1 MGSSESDGAQQ
12 QQSMFKVKGLTLIKE
27 AVNGLV
33 KSSPRK
39 EPTDFPETTLISLT
53 SLKSRVVA
61 ALTAQGGSSLVSG
74 ANSCS
79 RSLRS
84 RPSTSQATD
93 SCAAQGPKRSAT
105 AMTAHSEP
113 PLLLK
118 KPKLER
124 ATDFPETTLI
134 SLTSLKSR
142 VVAALTAQG
151 GSSLVSGANSCSR
164 SLLSPPSTS
173 RATDSCAA
181 QGPKRSATAMTAHS
195 EPPLLLK
202 QPKLEREQSPDPRPA
217 ESSPSCPE
225 QAARGKQS
233 LRSRKRYFG
242 AGVSSKS
249 SPHANAASSTYG
261 SPATPVY
268 MKVEPLE
275 ELPQPQE
282 ASLPCHSAE
291 VSPPSSMPKSLPG
304 TSPVKVEPA
313 DAPSGLWDI
322 PPKLW
327 EDMQS
332 VLFTHLDST

>member
-1 MGSSESDGAQQ
+1 MQEIVTRVRADISSDTHTSMIDRWPLIVPPIIRSRAPNSATGGTVVPSRSLISSLADGMGSSQSDGAQQ

-33 KSSPRK
+33 KSFPRK

-61 ALTAQGGSSLVSG
+61 ALTAQGDSPVSG

-105 AMTAHSEP
+105 AMT
-113 PLLLK
+113 
-118 KPKLER
+118 
-124 ATDFPETTLI
+124 T
-134 SLTSLKSR
+134 
-142 VVAALTAQG
+142 
-151 GSSLVSGANSCSR
+151 
-164 SLLSPPSTS
+164 
-173 RATDSCAA
+173 
-181 QGPKRSATAMTAHS
+181 HS

-202 QPKLEREQSPDPRPA
+202 QPKPPKLERERSPDPRPA
-217 ESSPSCPE
+217 QSLSNCPE
-225 QAARGKQS
+225 QTARGKQS

-242 AGVSSKS
+242 AGVSSKR
-249 SPHANAASSTYG
+249 PHANAASSTYE
-261 SPATPVY
+261 SRATPVHV
-268 MKVEPLE
+268 KVEPLE

-291 VSPPSSMPKSLPG
+291 VSPPSSMPNSLPG

-313 DAPSGLWDI
+313 NAPSGVWDI

>member
-1 MGSSESDGAQQ
+1 MGSSQSDGAQQ

-33 KSSPRK
+33 KSFPRK

-61 ALTAQGGSSLVSG
+61 ALTAQGDSPVSG

-105 AMTAHSEP
+105 AMSAHSEP

-134 SLTSLKSR
+134 SPTSLKSR
-142 VVAALTAQG
+142 VVAALTAKG
-151 GSSLVSGANSCSR
+151 DSPVSGANSCSR
-164 SLLSPPSTS
+164 SLRSRLSTS
-173 RATDSCAA
+173 QATDSCAA
-181 QGPKRSATAMTAHS
+181 QGPKRSATAMTTHS

-202 QPKLEREQSPDPRPA
+202 QPKPPKLEREQSPDPRPA
-217 ESSPSCPE
+217 QSLSNCPE
-225 QAARGKQS
+225 QTARGKQS

-242 AGVSSKS
+242 AGVSSKR
-249 SPHANAASSTYG
+249 PHANAASSTYE
-261 SPATPVY
+261 SRATPVHV
-268 MKVEPLE
+268 KVEPLE

-291 VSPPSSMPKSLPG
+291 VSPPSSMPNSLPG

-313 DAPSGLWDI
+313 NAPSGVWDI

>member
-1 MGSSESDGAQQ
+1 MGSSESDGARQ
-12 QQSMFKVKGLTLIKE
+12 QQSMFKVKGLTLMKE

-39 EPTDFPETTLISLT
+39 EPTDFPETKLISLTSLNLT

-61 ALTAQGGSSLVSG
+61 ALAAQGGSPVSG
-74 ANSCS
+74 ANS
-79 RSLRS
+79 
-84 RPSTSQATD
+84 RPSTSHASQATD
-93 SCAAQGPKRSAT
+93 SCAAQGPTRSAT

-113 PLLLK
+113 P
-118 KPKLER
+118 P
-124 ATDFPETTLI
+124 
-134 SLTSLKSR
+134 
-142 VVAALTAQG
+142 
-151 GSSLVSGANSCSR
+151 
-164 SLLSPPSTS
+164 
-173 RATDSCAA
+173 
-181 QGPKRSATAMTAHS
+181 
-195 EPPLLLK
+195 LLK
-202 QPKLEREQSPDPRPA
+202 QLKLEREQSPDPRPA
-217 ESSPSCPE
+217 QSSPSCPE
-225 QAARGKQS
+225 QTARGNQS
-233 LRSRKRYFG
+233 LRSRKRYLG

-249 SPHANAASSTYG
+249 SPHANAASSTYE

-304 TSPVKVEPA
+304 TSPVKVDPA
-313 DAPSGLWDI
+313 DAPSGMWNI